1 MFFFEDGA
9 LLTTID
15 GHDLQQRE
23 VKKQERSEY
32 QLSAAYT
39 CPSVSHSSLIH
50 AFPA

>member
-1 MFFFEDGA
+1 MVHY
-9 LLTTID
+9 LLITID
-15 GHDLQQRE
+15 GHDFQQRE
-23 VKKQERSEY
+23 VKKKQERSEY